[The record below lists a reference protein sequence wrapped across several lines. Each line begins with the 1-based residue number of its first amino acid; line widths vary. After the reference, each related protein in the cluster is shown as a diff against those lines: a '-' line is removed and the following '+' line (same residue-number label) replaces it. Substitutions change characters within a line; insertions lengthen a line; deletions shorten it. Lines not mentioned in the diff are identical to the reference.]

1 MWLQHTFRKGESG
14 CLYKF
19 EMMNRALIDAFLGI
33 FFHFWL
39 SHPLWWGFTTILPK
53 WLNILLC
60 YSWTFLTYRLYLHLP
75 NSSLFLCISHIIFSL
90 SLLSTYPYYILRKIN
105 KCFQNTTYSKSS
117 CLGST
122 DARAAWPI
130 RSLGGETSRRL
141 LQKVLR
147 GAKSAQRVDRF
158 IEQRDGRMDDEICRG
173 RFARHCV
180 CKCAECLFEFQETLK
195 AKPFQENWFIFLAKP
210 HYLLWV

>member
-19 EMMNRALIDAFLGI
+19 EMMNRGLIDAFLGL

-39 SHPLWWGFTTILPK
+39 SHPLWWGFTTILPM

-60 YSWTFLTYRLYLHLP
+60 YGWTFLKYRLYLHLP

-130 RSLGGETSRRL
+130 RSLGGKQVGDYFKKCFEERKALSESTALLSRGTDGWTIRY
-141 LQKVLR
+141 VEV
-147 GAKSAQRVDRF
+147 ASHDIACASAPN
-158 IEQRDGRMDDEICRG
+158 
-173 RFARHCV
+173 A
-180 CKCAECLFEFQETLK
+180 
-195 AKPFQENWFIFLAKP
+195 
-210 HYLLWV
+210 YLNFKWL